1 MLTILAC
8 IFVFGILVTV
18 HEFGHFITAKLTG
31 MKVEEF
37 SIGFGPNIYQQQEGE
52 TLYSLRM
59 LPLGGY
65 NKIAGMDP
73 DDPDDPERGFNA
85 KPVSSRM
92 LVILAGSLMNI
103 LLPVLIFFGLFLA
116 FGMDVPE
123 NKPVLG
129 QIIEGYPAEQ
139 SGLKEGDRILSINGK
154 PVHEWLDIRKNIA
167 DSGMQPIPFEIQRD
181 TEKLTITVTPGVN
194 PETGKPFIGV
204 VSSLK
209 NVRLT
214 PVQAVVAS
222 VTATKNIIKNM
233 YASLYHM
240 VTGKTKAEFSGPVG
254 VAKMAG
260 EVAHKGFDR
269 LMQFT
274 AMLSLNL
281 AIINL
286 LPLPALDGGHFL
298 ILLIEAVT
306 GHKLG
311 KTAMQNIQKVGVAM
325 ILALTIFATPVAI
338 GGDAPVAVQS
348 MTNTKTQDA
357 KATLEQIHKLA
368 DAGCDIIRCA
378 VPDMDAALA
387 LKEIVQGSPI
397 PVIADIHFDYRLALQ
412 AIESGVHGLRLNPG
426 NIGGTEK
433 VKAVVEAAKPKNIPI
448 RIGVNAGSL
457 PKDLLETYGHP
468 TAEALVEAAWRHIR
482 ILEEMDYRNIKI
494 SLKCHDVPLTLAA
507 YRLLASQCDYPLHVG
522 ITEAGTV
529 NSGIIKSAV
538 GIGTLL
544 AEGIGDTI
552 RVSLTGD
559 PVNEVKVG
567 FEILKSLG
575 LRSYGPTL
583 ISCPTCGRTSI
594 DLEKLA
600 AAVEARLA
608 DIKEPISVAVMGC
621 IVNGP
626 GEAREADVGIAG
638 GKGEGLVFRK
648 GQVIKKVPEACLV
661 NELFDE
667 IDKILVERENQ

>member
-37 SIGFGPNIYQQQEGE
+37 SIGFGPTIYQQQEGE

-73 DDPDDPERGFNA
+73 DDPEDPERGFNS

-103 LLPVLIFFGLFLA
+103 FLPVLIFFGLFLA

-325 ILALTIFATPVAI
+325 ILALTIFAT
-338 GGDAPVAVQS
+338 
-348 MTNTKTQDA
+348 
-357 KATLEQIHKLA
+357 
-368 DAGCDIIRCA
+368 
-378 VPDMDAALA
+378 
-387 LKEIVQGSPI
+387 
-397 PVIADIHFDYRLALQ
+397 F
-412 AIESGVHGLRLNPG
+412 
-426 NIGGTEK
+426 
-433 VKAVVEAAKPKNIPI
+433 
-448 RIGVNAGSL
+448 
-457 PKDLLETYGHP
+457 KDLT
-468 TAEALVEAAWRHIR
+468 R
-482 ILEEMDYRNIKI
+482 
-494 SLKCHDVPLTLAA
+494 
-507 YRLLASQCDYPLHVG
+507 
-522 ITEAGTV
+522 
-529 NSGIIKSAV
+529 
-538 GIGTLL
+538 
-544 AEGIGDTI
+544 
-552 RVSLTGD
+552 
-559 PVNEVKVG
+559 
-567 FEILKSLG
+567 
-575 LRSYGPTL
+575 
-583 ISCPTCGRTSI
+583 
-594 DLEKLA
+594 
-600 AAVEARLA
+600 
-608 DIKEPISVAVMGC
+608 
-621 IVNGP
+621 
-626 GEAREADVGIAG
+626 
-638 GKGEGLVFRK
+638 
-648 GQVIKKVPEACLV
+648 
-661 NELFDE
+661 
-667 IDKILVERENQ
+667 

>member
-73 DDPDDPERGFNA
+73 DDPEDPERGFNS

-103 LLPVLIFFGLFLA
+103 LLPVVIFFGLFLA

-181 TEKLTITVTPGVN
+181 KEKLTITVTPGVN

-214 PVQAVVAS
+214 PGQAAVAS

-325 ILALTIFATPVAI
+325 ILALTIFAT
-338 GGDAPVAVQS
+338 
-348 MTNTKTQDA
+348 
-357 KATLEQIHKLA
+357 
-368 DAGCDIIRCA
+368 
-378 VPDMDAALA
+378 
-387 LKEIVQGSPI
+387 
-397 PVIADIHFDYRLALQ
+397 F
-412 AIESGVHGLRLNPG
+412 
-426 NIGGTEK
+426 
-433 VKAVVEAAKPKNIPI
+433 
-448 RIGVNAGSL
+448 
-457 PKDLLETYGHP
+457 KDLT
-468 TAEALVEAAWRHIR
+468 R
-482 ILEEMDYRNIKI
+482 
-494 SLKCHDVPLTLAA
+494 
-507 YRLLASQCDYPLHVG
+507 
-522 ITEAGTV
+522 
-529 NSGIIKSAV
+529 
-538 GIGTLL
+538 
-544 AEGIGDTI
+544 
-552 RVSLTGD
+552 
-559 PVNEVKVG
+559 
-567 FEILKSLG
+567 
-575 LRSYGPTL
+575 
-583 ISCPTCGRTSI
+583 
-594 DLEKLA
+594 
-600 AAVEARLA
+600 
-608 DIKEPISVAVMGC
+608 
-621 IVNGP
+621 
-626 GEAREADVGIAG
+626 
-638 GKGEGLVFRK
+638 
-648 GQVIKKVPEACLV
+648 
-661 NELFDE
+661 
-667 IDKILVERENQ
+667 

>member
-37 SIGFGPNIYQQQEGE
+37 SIGFGPTIYQQQEGE

-73 DDPDDPERGFNA
+73 DDPEDPERGFNS
-85 KPVSSRM
+85 KPVTSRM

-103 LLPVLIFFGLFLA
+103 FLPVLIFFGLFLA

-325 ILALTIFATPVAI
+325 ILALTIFAT
-338 GGDAPVAVQS
+338 
-348 MTNTKTQDA
+348 
-357 KATLEQIHKLA
+357 
-368 DAGCDIIRCA
+368 
-378 VPDMDAALA
+378 
-387 LKEIVQGSPI
+387 
-397 PVIADIHFDYRLALQ
+397 F
-412 AIESGVHGLRLNPG
+412 
-426 NIGGTEK
+426 
-433 VKAVVEAAKPKNIPI
+433 
-448 RIGVNAGSL
+448 
-457 PKDLLETYGHP
+457 KDLT
-468 TAEALVEAAWRHIR
+468 R
-482 ILEEMDYRNIKI
+482 
-494 SLKCHDVPLTLAA
+494 
-507 YRLLASQCDYPLHVG
+507 
-522 ITEAGTV
+522 
-529 NSGIIKSAV
+529 
-538 GIGTLL
+538 
-544 AEGIGDTI
+544 
-552 RVSLTGD
+552 
-559 PVNEVKVG
+559 
-567 FEILKSLG
+567 
-575 LRSYGPTL
+575 
-583 ISCPTCGRTSI
+583 
-594 DLEKLA
+594 
-600 AAVEARLA
+600 
-608 DIKEPISVAVMGC
+608 
-621 IVNGP
+621 
-626 GEAREADVGIAG
+626 
-638 GKGEGLVFRK
+638 
-648 GQVIKKVPEACLV
+648 
-661 NELFDE
+661 
-667 IDKILVERENQ
+667 

>member
-37 SIGFGPNIYQQQEGE
+37 SIGFGPNVYQQQEGE

-73 DDPDDPERGFNA
+73 DDPEDPERGFNS

-214 PVQAVVAS
+214 PGQAAVAS

-306 GHKLG
+306 GRKLG

-325 ILALTIFATPVAI
+325 ILALTIFAT
-338 GGDAPVAVQS
+338 
-348 MTNTKTQDA
+348 
-357 KATLEQIHKLA
+357 
-368 DAGCDIIRCA
+368 
-378 VPDMDAALA
+378 
-387 LKEIVQGSPI
+387 
-397 PVIADIHFDYRLALQ
+397 F
-412 AIESGVHGLRLNPG
+412 
-426 NIGGTEK
+426 
-433 VKAVVEAAKPKNIPI
+433 
-448 RIGVNAGSL
+448 
-457 PKDLLETYGHP
+457 KDLT
-468 TAEALVEAAWRHIR
+468 R
-482 ILEEMDYRNIKI
+482 
-494 SLKCHDVPLTLAA
+494 
-507 YRLLASQCDYPLHVG
+507 
-522 ITEAGTV
+522 
-529 NSGIIKSAV
+529 
-538 GIGTLL
+538 
-544 AEGIGDTI
+544 
-552 RVSLTGD
+552 
-559 PVNEVKVG
+559 
-567 FEILKSLG
+567 
-575 LRSYGPTL
+575 
-583 ISCPTCGRTSI
+583 
-594 DLEKLA
+594 
-600 AAVEARLA
+600 
-608 DIKEPISVAVMGC
+608 
-621 IVNGP
+621 
-626 GEAREADVGIAG
+626 
-638 GKGEGLVFRK
+638 
-648 GQVIKKVPEACLV
+648 
-661 NELFDE
+661 
-667 IDKILVERENQ
+667 

>member
-37 SIGFGPNIYQQQEGE
+37 SFGFGPTIYQQQEGE

-73 DDPDDPERGFNA
+73 DDPEDPERGFNS
-85 KPVSSRM
+85 KPVTSRM

-325 ILALTIFATPVAI
+325 ILALTIFAT
-338 GGDAPVAVQS
+338 
-348 MTNTKTQDA
+348 
-357 KATLEQIHKLA
+357 
-368 DAGCDIIRCA
+368 
-378 VPDMDAALA
+378 
-387 LKEIVQGSPI
+387 
-397 PVIADIHFDYRLALQ
+397 F
-412 AIESGVHGLRLNPG
+412 
-426 NIGGTEK
+426 
-433 VKAVVEAAKPKNIPI
+433 
-448 RIGVNAGSL
+448 
-457 PKDLLETYGHP
+457 KDLT
-468 TAEALVEAAWRHIR
+468 R
-482 ILEEMDYRNIKI
+482 
-494 SLKCHDVPLTLAA
+494 
-507 YRLLASQCDYPLHVG
+507 
-522 ITEAGTV
+522 
-529 NSGIIKSAV
+529 
-538 GIGTLL
+538 
-544 AEGIGDTI
+544 
-552 RVSLTGD
+552 
-559 PVNEVKVG
+559 
-567 FEILKSLG
+567 
-575 LRSYGPTL
+575 
-583 ISCPTCGRTSI
+583 
-594 DLEKLA
+594 
-600 AAVEARLA
+600 
-608 DIKEPISVAVMGC
+608 
-621 IVNGP
+621 
-626 GEAREADVGIAG
+626 
-638 GKGEGLVFRK
+638 
-648 GQVIKKVPEACLV
+648 
-661 NELFDE
+661 
-667 IDKILVERENQ
+667 

>member
-73 DDPDDPERGFNA
+73 DDPEDPERGFNA

-214 PVQAVVAS
+214 PVQAAVAS
-222 VTATKNIIKNM
+222 VSATKNIIKNM

-240 VTGKTKAEFSGPVG
+240 VAGKTKAEFSGPVG

-325 ILALTIFATPVAI
+325 ILALTIFAT
-338 GGDAPVAVQS
+338 
-348 MTNTKTQDA
+348 
-357 KATLEQIHKLA
+357 
-368 DAGCDIIRCA
+368 
-378 VPDMDAALA
+378 
-387 LKEIVQGSPI
+387 
-397 PVIADIHFDYRLALQ
+397 F
-412 AIESGVHGLRLNPG
+412 
-426 NIGGTEK
+426 
-433 VKAVVEAAKPKNIPI
+433 
-448 RIGVNAGSL
+448 
-457 PKDLLETYGHP
+457 KDLT
-468 TAEALVEAAWRHIR
+468 R
-482 ILEEMDYRNIKI
+482 
-494 SLKCHDVPLTLAA
+494 
-507 YRLLASQCDYPLHVG
+507 
-522 ITEAGTV
+522 
-529 NSGIIKSAV
+529 
-538 GIGTLL
+538 
-544 AEGIGDTI
+544 
-552 RVSLTGD
+552 
-559 PVNEVKVG
+559 
-567 FEILKSLG
+567 
-575 LRSYGPTL
+575 
-583 ISCPTCGRTSI
+583 
-594 DLEKLA
+594 
-600 AAVEARLA
+600 
-608 DIKEPISVAVMGC
+608 
-621 IVNGP
+621 
-626 GEAREADVGIAG
+626 
-638 GKGEGLVFRK
+638 
-648 GQVIKKVPEACLV
+648 
-661 NELFDE
+661 
-667 IDKILVERENQ
+667 

>member
-37 SIGFGPNIYQQQEGE
+37 SIGFGPTIYQQQEGE

-73 DDPDDPERGFNA
+73 DDPEDPERGFNS

-181 TEKLTITVTPGVN
+181 QEKLTITVTPGVN

-222 VTATKNIIKNM
+222 VSATKNIIKNM

-325 ILALTIFATPVAI
+325 ILALTIFAT
-338 GGDAPVAVQS
+338 
-348 MTNTKTQDA
+348 
-357 KATLEQIHKLA
+357 
-368 DAGCDIIRCA
+368 
-378 VPDMDAALA
+378 
-387 LKEIVQGSPI
+387 
-397 PVIADIHFDYRLALQ
+397 F
-412 AIESGVHGLRLNPG
+412 
-426 NIGGTEK
+426 
-433 VKAVVEAAKPKNIPI
+433 
-448 RIGVNAGSL
+448 
-457 PKDLLETYGHP
+457 KDLT
-468 TAEALVEAAWRHIR
+468 R
-482 ILEEMDYRNIKI
+482 
-494 SLKCHDVPLTLAA
+494 
-507 YRLLASQCDYPLHVG
+507 
-522 ITEAGTV
+522 
-529 NSGIIKSAV
+529 
-538 GIGTLL
+538 
-544 AEGIGDTI
+544 
-552 RVSLTGD
+552 
-559 PVNEVKVG
+559 
-567 FEILKSLG
+567 
-575 LRSYGPTL
+575 
-583 ISCPTCGRTSI
+583 
-594 DLEKLA
+594 
-600 AAVEARLA
+600 
-608 DIKEPISVAVMGC
+608 
-621 IVNGP
+621 
-626 GEAREADVGIAG
+626 
-638 GKGEGLVFRK
+638 
-648 GQVIKKVPEACLV
+648 
-661 NELFDE
+661 
-667 IDKILVERENQ
+667 

>member
-8 IFVFGILVTV
+8 IFVFGVLVTV

-37 SIGFGPNIYQQQEGE
+37 SIGFGPTIYQQQEGE

-73 DDPDDPERGFNA
+73 DDPEDPERGFNS

-103 LLPVLIFFGLFLA
+103 LLPVVIFFGLFLA

-181 TEKLTITVTPGVN
+181 KEKLTITVTPGVN

-325 ILALTIFATPVAI
+325 ILALTIFAT
-338 GGDAPVAVQS
+338 
-348 MTNTKTQDA
+348 
-357 KATLEQIHKLA
+357 
-368 DAGCDIIRCA
+368 
-378 VPDMDAALA
+378 
-387 LKEIVQGSPI
+387 
-397 PVIADIHFDYRLALQ
+397 F
-412 AIESGVHGLRLNPG
+412 
-426 NIGGTEK
+426 
-433 VKAVVEAAKPKNIPI
+433 
-448 RIGVNAGSL
+448 
-457 PKDLLETYGHP
+457 KDLT
-468 TAEALVEAAWRHIR
+468 R
-482 ILEEMDYRNIKI
+482 
-494 SLKCHDVPLTLAA
+494 
-507 YRLLASQCDYPLHVG
+507 
-522 ITEAGTV
+522 
-529 NSGIIKSAV
+529 
-538 GIGTLL
+538 
-544 AEGIGDTI
+544 
-552 RVSLTGD
+552 
-559 PVNEVKVG
+559 
-567 FEILKSLG
+567 
-575 LRSYGPTL
+575 
-583 ISCPTCGRTSI
+583 
-594 DLEKLA
+594 
-600 AAVEARLA
+600 
-608 DIKEPISVAVMGC
+608 
-621 IVNGP
+621 
-626 GEAREADVGIAG
+626 
-638 GKGEGLVFRK
+638 
-648 GQVIKKVPEACLV
+648 
-661 NELFDE
+661 
-667 IDKILVERENQ
+667 

>member
-37 SIGFGPNIYQQQEGE
+37 SIGFGPTIYQQQEGE

-73 DDPDDPERGFNA
+73 DDPEDPERGFNA

-139 SGLKEGDRILSINGK
+139 SGLKEG
-154 PVHEWLDIRKNIA
+154 
-167 DSGMQPIPFEIQRD
+167 
-181 TEKLTITVTPGVN
+181 TITVTPGVN

-214 PVQAVVAS
+214 PGQAAVAS

-325 ILALTIFATPVAI
+325 ILALTIFAT
-338 GGDAPVAVQS
+338 
-348 MTNTKTQDA
+348 
-357 KATLEQIHKLA
+357 
-368 DAGCDIIRCA
+368 
-378 VPDMDAALA
+378 
-387 LKEIVQGSPI
+387 
-397 PVIADIHFDYRLALQ
+397 F
-412 AIESGVHGLRLNPG
+412 
-426 NIGGTEK
+426 
-433 VKAVVEAAKPKNIPI
+433 
-448 RIGVNAGSL
+448 
-457 PKDLLETYGHP
+457 KDLT
-468 TAEALVEAAWRHIR
+468 R
-482 ILEEMDYRNIKI
+482 
-494 SLKCHDVPLTLAA
+494 
-507 YRLLASQCDYPLHVG
+507 
-522 ITEAGTV
+522 
-529 NSGIIKSAV
+529 
-538 GIGTLL
+538 
-544 AEGIGDTI
+544 
-552 RVSLTGD
+552 
-559 PVNEVKVG
+559 
-567 FEILKSLG
+567 
-575 LRSYGPTL
+575 
-583 ISCPTCGRTSI
+583 
-594 DLEKLA
+594 
-600 AAVEARLA
+600 
-608 DIKEPISVAVMGC
+608 
-621 IVNGP
+621 
-626 GEAREADVGIAG
+626 
-638 GKGEGLVFRK
+638 
-648 GQVIKKVPEACLV
+648 
-661 NELFDE
+661 
-667 IDKILVERENQ
+667 

>member
-37 SIGFGPNIYQQQEGE
+37 SIGFGPTIYQQQEGE

-73 DDPDDPERGFNA
+73 DDPEDPEHGFNS

-103 LLPVLIFFGLFLA
+103 LLPVVIFFGLFLA

-325 ILALTIFATPVAI
+325 ILALTIFAT
-338 GGDAPVAVQS
+338 
-348 MTNTKTQDA
+348 
-357 KATLEQIHKLA
+357 
-368 DAGCDIIRCA
+368 
-378 VPDMDAALA
+378 
-387 LKEIVQGSPI
+387 
-397 PVIADIHFDYRLALQ
+397 F
-412 AIESGVHGLRLNPG
+412 
-426 NIGGTEK
+426 
-433 VKAVVEAAKPKNIPI
+433 
-448 RIGVNAGSL
+448 
-457 PKDLLETYGHP
+457 KDLT
-468 TAEALVEAAWRHIR
+468 R
-482 ILEEMDYRNIKI
+482 
-494 SLKCHDVPLTLAA
+494 
-507 YRLLASQCDYPLHVG
+507 
-522 ITEAGTV
+522 
-529 NSGIIKSAV
+529 
-538 GIGTLL
+538 
-544 AEGIGDTI
+544 
-552 RVSLTGD
+552 
-559 PVNEVKVG
+559 
-567 FEILKSLG
+567 
-575 LRSYGPTL
+575 
-583 ISCPTCGRTSI
+583 
-594 DLEKLA
+594 
-600 AAVEARLA
+600 
-608 DIKEPISVAVMGC
+608 
-621 IVNGP
+621 
-626 GEAREADVGIAG
+626 
-638 GKGEGLVFRK
+638 
-648 GQVIKKVPEACLV
+648 
-661 NELFDE
+661 
-667 IDKILVERENQ
+667 

>member
-37 SIGFGPNIYQQQEGE
+37 SIGFGPNVYQQQEGE

-73 DDPDDPERGFNA
+73 DDPEDPERGFNS

-103 LLPVLIFFGLFLA
+103 LLPVVIFFGLFLA

-325 ILALTIFATPVAI
+325 ILALTIFAT
-338 GGDAPVAVQS
+338 
-348 MTNTKTQDA
+348 
-357 KATLEQIHKLA
+357 
-368 DAGCDIIRCA
+368 
-378 VPDMDAALA
+378 
-387 LKEIVQGSPI
+387 
-397 PVIADIHFDYRLALQ
+397 F
-412 AIESGVHGLRLNPG
+412 
-426 NIGGTEK
+426 
-433 VKAVVEAAKPKNIPI
+433 
-448 RIGVNAGSL
+448 
-457 PKDLLETYGHP
+457 KDLT
-468 TAEALVEAAWRHIR
+468 R
-482 ILEEMDYRNIKI
+482 
-494 SLKCHDVPLTLAA
+494 
-507 YRLLASQCDYPLHVG
+507 
-522 ITEAGTV
+522 
-529 NSGIIKSAV
+529 
-538 GIGTLL
+538 
-544 AEGIGDTI
+544 
-552 RVSLTGD
+552 
-559 PVNEVKVG
+559 
-567 FEILKSLG
+567 
-575 LRSYGPTL
+575 
-583 ISCPTCGRTSI
+583 
-594 DLEKLA
+594 
-600 AAVEARLA
+600 
-608 DIKEPISVAVMGC
+608 
-621 IVNGP
+621 
-626 GEAREADVGIAG
+626 
-638 GKGEGLVFRK
+638 
-648 GQVIKKVPEACLV
+648 
-661 NELFDE
+661 
-667 IDKILVERENQ
+667 

>member
-37 SIGFGPNIYQQQEGE
+37 SIGFGPTIYQQQEGE

-73 DDPDDPERGFNA
+73 DDPEDPERGFNS

-154 PVHEWLDIRKNIA
+154 SVHEWLDIRKNIA

-325 ILALTIFATPVAI
+325 ILALTIFAT
-338 GGDAPVAVQS
+338 
-348 MTNTKTQDA
+348 
-357 KATLEQIHKLA
+357 
-368 DAGCDIIRCA
+368 
-378 VPDMDAALA
+378 
-387 LKEIVQGSPI
+387 
-397 PVIADIHFDYRLALQ
+397 F
-412 AIESGVHGLRLNPG
+412 
-426 NIGGTEK
+426 
-433 VKAVVEAAKPKNIPI
+433 
-448 RIGVNAGSL
+448 
-457 PKDLLETYGHP
+457 KDLT
-468 TAEALVEAAWRHIR
+468 R
-482 ILEEMDYRNIKI
+482 
-494 SLKCHDVPLTLAA
+494 
-507 YRLLASQCDYPLHVG
+507 
-522 ITEAGTV
+522 
-529 NSGIIKSAV
+529 
-538 GIGTLL
+538 
-544 AEGIGDTI
+544 
-552 RVSLTGD
+552 
-559 PVNEVKVG
+559 
-567 FEILKSLG
+567 
-575 LRSYGPTL
+575 
-583 ISCPTCGRTSI
+583 
-594 DLEKLA
+594 
-600 AAVEARLA
+600 
-608 DIKEPISVAVMGC
+608 
-621 IVNGP
+621 
-626 GEAREADVGIAG
+626 
-638 GKGEGLVFRK
+638 
-648 GQVIKKVPEACLV
+648 
-661 NELFDE
+661 
-667 IDKILVERENQ
+667 

>member
-73 DDPDDPERGFNA
+73 DDPEDPEHGFNS

-103 LLPVLIFFGLFLA
+103 LLPVVIFFGLFLA

-269 LMQFT
+269 PMQFT

-325 ILALTIFATPVAI
+325 ILALTIFAT
-338 GGDAPVAVQS
+338 
-348 MTNTKTQDA
+348 
-357 KATLEQIHKLA
+357 
-368 DAGCDIIRCA
+368 
-378 VPDMDAALA
+378 
-387 LKEIVQGSPI
+387 
-397 PVIADIHFDYRLALQ
+397 F
-412 AIESGVHGLRLNPG
+412 
-426 NIGGTEK
+426 
-433 VKAVVEAAKPKNIPI
+433 
-448 RIGVNAGSL
+448 
-457 PKDLLETYGHP
+457 KDLT
-468 TAEALVEAAWRHIR
+468 R
-482 ILEEMDYRNIKI
+482 
-494 SLKCHDVPLTLAA
+494 
-507 YRLLASQCDYPLHVG
+507 
-522 ITEAGTV
+522 
-529 NSGIIKSAV
+529 
-538 GIGTLL
+538 
-544 AEGIGDTI
+544 
-552 RVSLTGD
+552 
-559 PVNEVKVG
+559 
-567 FEILKSLG
+567 
-575 LRSYGPTL
+575 
-583 ISCPTCGRTSI
+583 
-594 DLEKLA
+594 
-600 AAVEARLA
+600 
-608 DIKEPISVAVMGC
+608 
-621 IVNGP
+621 
-626 GEAREADVGIAG
+626 
-638 GKGEGLVFRK
+638 
-648 GQVIKKVPEACLV
+648 
-661 NELFDE
+661 
-667 IDKILVERENQ
+667 

>member
-73 DDPDDPERGFNA
+73 DDPEDPERGFNS

-181 TEKLTITVTPGVN
+181 QEKLTITVTPGVN

-214 PVQAVVAS
+214 PVQAAVAS

-325 ILALTIFATPVAI
+325 ILALTIFAT
-338 GGDAPVAVQS
+338 
-348 MTNTKTQDA
+348 
-357 KATLEQIHKLA
+357 
-368 DAGCDIIRCA
+368 
-378 VPDMDAALA
+378 
-387 LKEIVQGSPI
+387 
-397 PVIADIHFDYRLALQ
+397 F
-412 AIESGVHGLRLNPG
+412 
-426 NIGGTEK
+426 
-433 VKAVVEAAKPKNIPI
+433 
-448 RIGVNAGSL
+448 
-457 PKDLLETYGHP
+457 KDLT
-468 TAEALVEAAWRHIR
+468 R
-482 ILEEMDYRNIKI
+482 
-494 SLKCHDVPLTLAA
+494 
-507 YRLLASQCDYPLHVG
+507 
-522 ITEAGTV
+522 
-529 NSGIIKSAV
+529 
-538 GIGTLL
+538 
-544 AEGIGDTI
+544 
-552 RVSLTGD
+552 
-559 PVNEVKVG
+559 
-567 FEILKSLG
+567 
-575 LRSYGPTL
+575 
-583 ISCPTCGRTSI
+583 
-594 DLEKLA
+594 
-600 AAVEARLA
+600 
-608 DIKEPISVAVMGC
+608 
-621 IVNGP
+621 
-626 GEAREADVGIAG
+626 
-638 GKGEGLVFRK
+638 
-648 GQVIKKVPEACLV
+648 
-661 NELFDE
+661 
-667 IDKILVERENQ
+667 

>member
-37 SIGFGPNIYQQQEGE
+37 SIGFGPTIYQQQEGE

-73 DDPDDPERGFNA
+73 DDPEDPERGFNS
-85 KPVSSRM
+85 KPVTSRM

-103 LLPVLIFFGLFLA
+103 FLPVLIFFGLFLA

-181 TEKLTITVTPGVN
+181 QEKLTITVTPGVN

-325 ILALTIFATPVAI
+325 ILALTIFAT
-338 GGDAPVAVQS
+338 
-348 MTNTKTQDA
+348 
-357 KATLEQIHKLA
+357 
-368 DAGCDIIRCA
+368 
-378 VPDMDAALA
+378 
-387 LKEIVQGSPI
+387 
-397 PVIADIHFDYRLALQ
+397 F
-412 AIESGVHGLRLNPG
+412 
-426 NIGGTEK
+426 
-433 VKAVVEAAKPKNIPI
+433 
-448 RIGVNAGSL
+448 
-457 PKDLLETYGHP
+457 KDLT
-468 TAEALVEAAWRHIR
+468 R
-482 ILEEMDYRNIKI
+482 
-494 SLKCHDVPLTLAA
+494 
-507 YRLLASQCDYPLHVG
+507 
-522 ITEAGTV
+522 
-529 NSGIIKSAV
+529 
-538 GIGTLL
+538 
-544 AEGIGDTI
+544 
-552 RVSLTGD
+552 
-559 PVNEVKVG
+559 
-567 FEILKSLG
+567 
-575 LRSYGPTL
+575 
-583 ISCPTCGRTSI
+583 
-594 DLEKLA
+594 
-600 AAVEARLA
+600 
-608 DIKEPISVAVMGC
+608 
-621 IVNGP
+621 
-626 GEAREADVGIAG
+626 
-638 GKGEGLVFRK
+638 
-648 GQVIKKVPEACLV
+648 
-661 NELFDE
+661 
-667 IDKILVERENQ
+667 

>member
-37 SIGFGPNIYQQQEGE
+37 SIGFGPTIYQQQEGE

-73 DDPDDPERGFNA
+73 DDPDDPERGFNS

-103 LLPVLIFFGLFLA
+103 LLPVVIFFGLFLA

-167 DSGMQPIPFEIQRD
+167 DSGMQSIPFEIQRD
-181 TEKLTITVTPGVN
+181 QEKLTITVTPGVN

-325 ILALTIFATPVAI
+325 ILALTIFAT
-338 GGDAPVAVQS
+338 
-348 MTNTKTQDA
+348 
-357 KATLEQIHKLA
+357 
-368 DAGCDIIRCA
+368 
-378 VPDMDAALA
+378 
-387 LKEIVQGSPI
+387 
-397 PVIADIHFDYRLALQ
+397 F
-412 AIESGVHGLRLNPG
+412 
-426 NIGGTEK
+426 
-433 VKAVVEAAKPKNIPI
+433 
-448 RIGVNAGSL
+448 
-457 PKDLLETYGHP
+457 KDLT
-468 TAEALVEAAWRHIR
+468 R
-482 ILEEMDYRNIKI
+482 
-494 SLKCHDVPLTLAA
+494 
-507 YRLLASQCDYPLHVG
+507 
-522 ITEAGTV
+522 
-529 NSGIIKSAV
+529 
-538 GIGTLL
+538 
-544 AEGIGDTI
+544 
-552 RVSLTGD
+552 
-559 PVNEVKVG
+559 
-567 FEILKSLG
+567 
-575 LRSYGPTL
+575 
-583 ISCPTCGRTSI
+583 
-594 DLEKLA
+594 
-600 AAVEARLA
+600 
-608 DIKEPISVAVMGC
+608 
-621 IVNGP
+621 
-626 GEAREADVGIAG
+626 
-638 GKGEGLVFRK
+638 
-648 GQVIKKVPEACLV
+648 
-661 NELFDE
+661 
-667 IDKILVERENQ
+667 